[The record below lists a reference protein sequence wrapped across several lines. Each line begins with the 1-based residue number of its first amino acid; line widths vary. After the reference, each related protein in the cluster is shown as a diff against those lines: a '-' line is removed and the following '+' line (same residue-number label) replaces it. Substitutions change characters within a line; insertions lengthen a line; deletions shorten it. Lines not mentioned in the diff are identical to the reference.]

1 MNAALANTDATDRL
15 FAERLRPVRH
25 ARGWSSARLSA
36 ELGRHVR
43 FVVDI
48 ERRRRK
54 VSVGEGRA
62 ICAVLG
68 VDLDRMLD
76 PAVALETLTGGA
88 Q

>member
-1 MNAALANTDATDRL
+1 M
-15 FAERLRPVRH
+15 
-25 ARGWSSARLSA
+25 
-36 ELGRHVR
+36 R

-68 VDLDRMLD
+68 VDLARMLD
-76 PAVALETLTGGA
+76 PGVALETLTGGA
-88 Q
+88 E